1 MSVENQKISR
11 RAILV
16 DQNPVHPLYLFTL
29 TAEELWSIADIS
41 RISRDTAGK
50 LIGYQRDEVRR
61 HVQEIT
67 EYLDKD
73 DEKTIIFPNSI
84 ILSLSSII
92 RFIQSRG
99 PNVSD
104 GLAVGGLL
112 EIPIPPEGQKKP
124 AWIVDGQQR
133 ALALLQASRTNFPIP
148 ISAFVADEVQ
158 IQRDQF
164 IRINKT
170 RPLPKGLIDE
180 LLPSIGPDLPATL
193 ASRRIP
199 SAVCDWLN
207 RTQES
212 PFYGLIKRASSSE
225 EEKKTAVV
233 TDTALV
239 KSIKDSIENH
249 NGCLF
254 PYRNLITGETDFDII
269 CHLLMSYW
277 LAVKETFP
285 GDWGVSTTRSRLM
298 HSLGIQSMGKLMD
311 KIVPGLDIRQKNL
324 KAELK
329 REIQKVAP
337 VCRWSEGVWEEL
349 GGIPWNAMENT
360 PRYVKIL
367 SNYLIREY
375 LKQAYH

>member
-1 MSVENQKISR
+1 MENNKINR

-41 RISRDTAGK
+41 RISRDNAGK
-50 LIGYQRDEVRR
+50 LIGYQREEVRR

-73 DEKTIIFPNSI
+73 DEKTVIFQNSI
-84 ILSLSSII
+84 ILALTSVV

-99 PNVSD
+99 PKIND
-104 GLAVGGLL
+104 GFAVGGVL
-112 EIPIPPEGQKKP
+112 EIPIPGEEQKKP

-133 ALALLQASRTNFPIP
+133 ALALLQASRRDFPIP

-207 RTQES
+207 RTKGS
-212 PFYGLIKRASSSE
+212 PFYRLIKRASSSE

-239 KSIKDSIENH
+239 RSIKDSIESP

-254 PYRNLITGETDFDII
+254 PYRNLATGETDFDII
-269 CHLLMSYW
+269 CHLLMCYW
-277 LAVKETFP
+277 SAVQETFP
-285 GDWGVSTTRSRLM
+285 DDWGVSTSRSRLM

-311 KIVPGLDIRQKNL
+311 KIVPGMDIRQKNL
-324 KAELK
+324 KSELK
-329 REIQKVAP
+329 TEIQKIAP

-360 PRYVKIL
+360 PRYIKIL

-375 LKQAYH
+375 LKQAFH